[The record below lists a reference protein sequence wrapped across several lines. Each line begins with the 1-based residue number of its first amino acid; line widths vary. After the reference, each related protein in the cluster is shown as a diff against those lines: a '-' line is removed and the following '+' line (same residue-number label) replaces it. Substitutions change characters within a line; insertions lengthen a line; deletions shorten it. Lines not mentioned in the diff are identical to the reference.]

1 MESASV
7 ENEVASSDEART
19 VECDGGIESIDNE
32 KPERDTSDGAS
43 GADEYKG
50 NTAELNVIP
59 EADLETRDYGLEM
72 ERDAQNKDEGQAQEE
87 DREGT
92 EVEVSL
98 DEAELIIVA
107 EDDGKRGEEVE
118 TGEDSGEEK
127 ATVGEME
134 EIPQLNGAEDV
145 EKETYRDQMN
155 TADLTVVVGDG
166 GEREETSGGD
176 EGKMRG
182 ESTAFSGV
190 IEEERIASNNVDGGE
205 LFEEGA
211 AASKVDQEEGE
222 TWKVV
227 EGGRG
232 EGAAVSKVD
241 Q

>member
-134 EIPQLNGAEDV
+134 EIPQLN
-145 EKETYRDQMN
+145 
-155 TADLTVVVGDG
+155 DLTVVVGDG